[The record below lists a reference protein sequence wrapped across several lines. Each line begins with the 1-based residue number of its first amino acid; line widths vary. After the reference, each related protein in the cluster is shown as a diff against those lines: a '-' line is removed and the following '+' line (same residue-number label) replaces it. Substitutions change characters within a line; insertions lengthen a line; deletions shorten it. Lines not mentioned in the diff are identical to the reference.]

1 MTEAGGLRS
10 SFSPGERVLARL
22 LVFFTSVT
30 ATAAF
35 AASQREL
42 GGGFGCCSLFL
53 TGLLASVYRSG
64 GVDWGRTV
72 GTLLLPGVFGWFIW
86 RDRAISL
93 GARVLA
99 LVSALLQVLSFL
111 VGLGVA
117 LFGPHL
123 LQAATA
129 RVTGAQDAPRF
140 SKPVDLASVKEDP
153 TLGLHPPATITTDPP
168 GARVFIDGKERG
180 VAPLETSLE
189 AGRRQEIR
197 VELDGYFPAQQA
209 RSPNARERLDL
220 RFTLQAAA
228 RLEVKTTPPG
238 ARVYVGRRL
247 VLAATPGL
255 TGPLEAGETAVLVL
269 GEGAVPVAMK
279 LPLEVGT
286 RPLELELPPGVK
298 VSVTT
303 KPEGADVLL
312 DGQWLGVS
320 PTDVF
325 VSPKG
330 RHTLE
335 VQKAPFAPAKR
346 LLTAV
351 KRPTRV
357 DLVLVDVERL
367 ALSRSVEK
375 ARARY
380 DALNATLE
388 KAQDKFEHTEH
399 PTAKQEQQLDA
410 MEREMTKA
418 ATALEEAEGKLK
430 DLLELRAKDSAAPPP
445 RADGAQAPTER

>member
-1 MTEAGGLRS
+1 MAEARGARS
-10 SFSPGERVLARL
+10 TSSPGARVVARL
-22 LVFFTSVT
+22 LVLLTSVT

-42 GGGFGCCSLFL
+42 GGGAGCCSLFFIVL
-53 TGLLASVYRSG
+53 VAWVYRSG
-64 GVDWGRTV
+64 GVDWARTIFA
-72 GTLLLPGVFGWFIW
+72 LLLPGVFGWFIW
-86 RDRAISL
+86 RDRAYGL
-93 GARVLA
+93 AARVLA

-111 VGLGVA
+111 AGLGLA
-117 LFGPHL
+117 LFGLHL

-129 RVTGAQDAPRF
+129 RVTGTQDAPRV

-153 TLGLHPPATITTDPP
+153 SLGLHPPATITSDPP

-180 VAPLETSLE
+180 VTPLETALE
-189 AGRRQEIR
+189 AGRQQEIR
-197 VELDGYFPAQQA
+197 VELDGYFPAQQV

-238 ARVYVGRRL
+238 ARVYVGRKL
-247 VLAATPGL
+247 VLASTPGI
-255 TGPLEAGETAVLVL
+255 TGPLEAAESAVLVL
-269 GEGAVPVAMK
+269 REGAAPVSMK

-298 VSVTT
+298 VSVAT
-303 KPEGADVLL
+303 KPEGADVFL

-325 VSPKG
+325 VAPTGK
-330 RHTLE
+330 HTLE
-335 VQKAPFAPAKR
+335 VQKAPFAPAR
-346 LLTAV
+346 RVLTAP
-351 KRPTRV
+351 KKPTRV
-357 DLVLVDVERL
+357 DLVLVDVERI
-367 ALSRSVEK
+367 ARSRAVEK

-380 DALNATLE
+380 DALNAALE

-399 PTAKQEQQLDA
+399 PTAKQERQLDQ
-410 MEREMTKA
+410 MERDMTKA
-418 ATALEEAEGKLK
+418 AAALEEAEAKLK
-430 DLLELRAKDSAAPPP
+430 DLLEQRAREGAAAPP
-445 RADGAQAPTER
+445 GAGGAEAPMDR